1 MNNDIIKGIGLLGK
15 ALWDATEGRTGEAI
29 LGVIS
34 ALNLFGVNTR
44 LVGQQI
50 LGEALK
56 GQHTAPAST
65 DDSDNLL

>member
-1 MNNDIIKGIGLLGK
+1 MNSDIVKGVGLLGK

-44 LVGQQI
+44 LVTQQI
-50 LGEALK
+50 AGEVLK
-56 GQHTAPAST
+56 AATTSAPTSS
-65 DDSDNLL
+65 SDNLL